1 MNLQYQVLLFLPITV
16 KNLEFFQ
23 DSHTKMV
30 QLADLFSVPEMGL
43 ICNVAD
49 YFERNHIDYHPEILF
64 RDIKVRTEV
73 FIVDHKIKLT
83 NFQTSIRNS
92 HPVMH
97 NIVAQNVSEYIE
109 RNDRLRSF
117 FDRLVKANKKLFLV
131 TNSPYG
137 FV

>member
-1 MNLQYQVLLFLPITV
+1 MI
-16 KNLEFFQ
+16 
-23 DSHTKMV
+23 

-64 RDIKVRTEV
+64 RDVRVSFVERSN
-73 FIVDHKIKLT
+73 LLL
-83 NFQTSIRNS
+83 NFTHFQNSIRSS

-97 NIVAQNVSEYIE
+97 KVVSENVADYIE
-109 RNDRLRSF
+109 SNPYLRKF
-117 FDRLVKANKKLFLV
+117 FDRLKSANKKLFLV
-131 TNSPYG
+131 TNSPYH